1 MTCSKCGSDAPA
13 VAGRCSVC
21 SARLAP
27 EFPAVATGVLTPAPP
42 VPPSDSDAATRLA
55 GATEGAAWNAP
66 NAMPTPPRATAIPG
80 QTLSHGSGPLAPGQN
95 FGSRYHIIRLLG
107 IGGMGAVYQAWD
119 KELEVAV
126 ALKVIRLDATA
137 DPVTAQDLERR
148 FKRELLLARQVTDKH
163 VVRIHDIGE
172 IEGIKYITMPYI
184 HGSDLGSILKREGRL
199 TVPRALSIARQVAA
213 GLIAAHEAG
222 VVHRDL
228 KPANIMVDEADH
240 AVIMDFGIARSTSGA
255 TAFAMTVGAQ
265 VIGTVEYMAPEQA
278 KAEAV
283 DQRADIYA
291 FGLILRDMLLG
302 GRHAGATSGVTE
314 LMARMQHAPP
324 ALRSIDPTIPDAIDA
339 LVMRCVQVEPAA
351 RYQTASELARD
362 IDRVA
367 AGGAPAIAPLR
378 HTSSLLGSSTAR
390 WGILAACLLVA
401 VGLGAWALRDR
412 WVRPSQAPQQATGGP
427 TITLAILPFRNASG
441 DPTLDSLG
449 PSLSQVL
456 STTLGQSTHVRTV
469 PPDQLHQ
476 VLRDLQIASNAT
488 LEPTQLASVAR
499 FTSARHVLWGTITRF
514 GNSILINATLQDLEG
529 AQTSSLNETAPNVDG
544 LLNAIPRLADAVRQN
559 LARGSPS
566 ILEELKATS
575 WKPSTNSFEALRF
588 YNEGIR
594 LTQQG
599 THQAALKSFQTA
611 TTEDPNFALAFSGLA
626 QAYSTLG
633 YDNEAAQA
641 SRHAMSLSDALPPQE
656 KYRIAATHY
665 GIVNDTE
672 KAIESYENLVKA
684 SPADAM
690 IRFELGGLYEGS
702 GALDQAREHFAKV
715 VELDPKFVRG
725 LLALGRVEIRR
736 GNPQAS
742 LEHLDKAASLAT
754 QLQNDEARA
763 DILQASGIAYMRLNR
778 PTEALKRYEES
789 LAIKQRLG
797 NKRGMAASYVQI
809 GEVQRALGNPKAA
822 EQSYRAALK
831 LRREIGDKAGLSLTL
846 MDLALLLDETFGR
859 AKEALPL
866 IQEALTI
873 TRESGNR
880 NMEARALNNIGS
892 VYLGQGQYSDA
903 QTYFERALEIRETV
917 KAPQEVADTL
927 HNLGDTF
934 TKMGRYDQAL
944 RRYIGALDLRR
955 TAGDRRKGALAS
967 YGIGTIFDY
976 QGKYGSAA
984 KSKGEALQALRDLK
998 ERDVWL
1004 AEILSGYGNSLSLS
1018 GRMADARAPL
1028 EEALKLANELTNA
1041 NLIAQT
1047 LRFQAD
1053 WHYYSGNLKG
1063 ASELGKQGLQAA
1075 QGASDRSLTL
1085 LAQADL
1091 AIIMSAVEPTR
1102 ALAARLGDLTE
1113 EADIRGLK
1121 SLSVE
1126 CAVQRADALIRLGDQ
1141 ANGLREAERALAKA
1155 EALGLKVP
1163 LVKAHFVKASVL
1175 RARGDSAARREY
1187 AAALRL
1193 LEEVKSDDGNGNVL
1207 KRADLATMHAEC
1219 VKWSKG

>member
-1 MTCSKCGSDAPA
+1 
-13 VAGRCSVC
+13 
-21 SARLAP
+21 
-27 EFPAVATGVLTPAPP
+27 
-42 VPPSDSDAATRLA
+42 
-55 GATEGAAWNAP
+55 
-66 NAMPTPPRATAIPG
+66 
-80 QTLSHGSGPLAPGQN
+80 
-95 FGSRYHIIRLLG
+95 
-107 IGGMGAVYQAWD
+107 MGAVYQAWD

-126 ALKVIRLDATA
+126 AVKVIRPDVTT
-137 DPVTAQDLERR
+137 DPVTAKDFERR
-148 FKRELLLARQVTDKH
+148 FKRELLLARQVTDPH

-184 HGSDLGSILKREGRL
+184 HGSDLGTILKREGRL

-228 KPANIMVDEADH
+228 KPVNIMVDEADH

-278 KAEAV
+278 KAETV
-283 DQRADIYA
+283 DQRADLYA

-314 LMARMQHAPP
+314 LMARIQHAPP
-324 ALRSIDPTIPDAIDA
+324 ALRSIDPSIPEAVDA
-339 LVMRCVQVEPAA
+339 LVMRCLQPEPAA

-367 AGGAPAIAPLR
+367 AGGTPAIAPLR
-378 HTSSLLGSSTAR
+378 RKSSLLGSSTAR
-390 WGILAACLLVA
+390 SGILAACLLVA
-401 VGLGAWALRDR
+401 VGLGAWVLRDR
-412 WVRPSQAPQQATGGP
+412 WVRPPQAPQQATGGP
-427 TITLAILPFRNASG
+427 AITLAILPFRNASG

-488 LEPTQLASVAR
+488 LEPAQLARVAD

-529 AQTSSLNETAPNVDG
+529 AQTSSLNETAPNADG
-544 LLNAIPRLADAVRQN
+544 LLNAIPRLADAVRQT

-575 WKPSTNSFEALRF
+575 WKPSTHSFEALRF
-588 YNEGIR
+588 YNEGLR

-611 TTEDPNFALAFSGLA
+611 TKEDPNFALAFSGLA

-641 SRHAMSLSDALPPQE
+641 SRQAMGLSDALTPQE

-778 PTEALKRYEES
+778 PTEALRRYEES
-789 LAIKQRLG
+789 LEIKQRLG

-809 GEVQRALGNPKAA
+809 GEVQRTLGNPKAA

-831 LRREIGDKAGLSLTL
+831 PRREIGDKAGLSLTL

-859 AKEALPL
+859 ANEALPL

-873 TRESGNR
+873 TRDIGQPESGSS
-880 NMEARALNNIGS
+880 RA
-892 VYLGQGQYSDA
+892 Q
-903 QTYFERALEIRETV
+903 
-917 KAPQEVADTL
+917 
-927 HNLGDTF
+927 
-934 TKMGRYDQAL
+934 
-944 RRYIGALDLRR
+944 
-955 TAGDRRKGALAS
+955 
-967 YGIGTIFDY
+967 
-976 QGKYGSAA
+976 
-984 KSKGEALQALRDLK
+984 
-998 ERDVWL
+998 
-1004 AEILSGYGNSLSLS
+1004 
-1018 GRMADARAPL
+1018 
-1028 EEALKLANELTNA
+1028 
-1041 NLIAQT
+1041 
-1047 LRFQAD
+1047 
-1053 WHYYSGNLKG
+1053 
-1063 ASELGKQGLQAA
+1063 
-1075 QGASDRSLTL
+1075 
-1085 LAQADL
+1085 
-1091 AIIMSAVEPTR
+1091 
-1102 ALAARLGDLTE
+1102 
-1113 EADIRGLK
+1113 
-1121 SLSVE
+1121 
-1126 CAVQRADALIRLGDQ
+1126 
-1141 ANGLREAERALAKA
+1141 
-1155 EALGLKVP
+1155 
-1163 LVKAHFVKASVL
+1163 
-1175 RARGDSAARREY
+1175 
-1187 AAALRL
+1187 
-1193 LEEVKSDDGNGNVL
+1193 
-1207 KRADLATMHAEC
+1207 
-1219 VKWSKG
+1219 